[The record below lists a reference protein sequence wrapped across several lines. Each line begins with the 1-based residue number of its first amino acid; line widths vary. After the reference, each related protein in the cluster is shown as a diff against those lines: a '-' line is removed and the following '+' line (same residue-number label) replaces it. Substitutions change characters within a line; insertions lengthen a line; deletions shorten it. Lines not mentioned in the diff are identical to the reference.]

1 MDRAHDD
8 GGAAMTDSKHGDN
21 RDENGHKEG
30 YDHSNTKD
38 VNDPRGGRHRKEDR
52 GEKEDK

>member
-1 MDRAHDD
+1 MSD
-8 GGAAMTDSKHGDN
+8 GKHGDN

-38 VNDPRGGRHRKEDR
+38 VTESGGGRHDKDDR
-52 GEKEDK
+52 DENDDE